1 MSRDQGTE
9 RITDASGDGPQ
20 GGRAQPTRDDLD
32 ARVNTVVDHWR
43 SAWSDLSRTED
54 VLAQGPS
61 FVLWFSDANG
71 FESPGDF
78 FQADAID
85 QLIPADDIQQILRTR
100 LDTLDHAREMAVVLV
115 LRDERGF
122 QPAVT
127 VVPKMAE
134 LKPQSWFEMRK
145 IRKTSIDQTVW
156 IPLRAQQWICREGEY
171 GFEGFLEETLGVS
184 SVMFELSHLEQIS
197 KLDYGDIGSNAYT
210 GGVETEYFCAPRKPS
225 TEAGDADQ
233 PSEDSK
239 VGQAGQGE
247 SLASFRVPFTNL
259 SLALNVRSP
268 KPKTAT
274 PVEPASPPE
283 PEAPRVQQSRT
294 TFYWAGDWASHH
306 DGAVGTGL
314 VIEQSFE
321 LEAPNEWHLHQDFVI
336 SMGLLRQGD
345 KWLRPAEGFEEVA
358 RLLRNDA
365 GEPVRLDVRLEHLR
379 DYLKARGMYLLVASY
394 RSRQQVV
401 ASPAHIS
408 WSSDLLEEVTGRDKW
423 EGLRQAIHEG
433 GNHYGSSTAVFH
445 ASRTDVDGDDEVPV
459 LGFPNDDSVVS
470 RSWTVKHQGKK
481 LYILRG
487 SLWKNDVVEP
497 GRVSERVL
505 DEAPVG
511 TVDFVINGSG
521 ERFGG
526 SHLADSGSWLWF
538 RPSITTTLSKYRN
551 FSLSWATRD
560 TGFIGLTRGHG
571 VHFGLNDL
579 GLINVFSE
587 DMVRLPLWQQRVWA
601 GANVA
606 PDGGVSKELLASQ
619 ANADPADTHAPEGR
633 LQPAYKTLNQVFA
646 RLTGKPL
653 FTPHSA
659 IDDIFSRIH
668 RFRALEEIGLL
679 ELAKD
684 LARVTVE
691 SLDGNALSVL
701 ADPPPKMKAGSV
713 KHLEAALQKE
723 VSQDDA
729 RAITKVLV
737 GINELRQADAHLP
750 SSGFGKAYGL
760 VGIDEHSGLD
770 VMKGR
775 LMLESLVDS
784 LVKMVQVFVRFP
796 H

>member
-1 MSRDQGTE
+1 MSKDQGTE
-9 RITDASGDGPQ
+9 GATDAAGDGPHV
-20 GGRAQPTRDDLD
+20 GKAQPTRDELD
-32 ARVNTVVDHWR
+32 ARCDTVVDQWR

-61 FVLWFSDANG
+61 FVVWDSQAHG
-71 FESPGDF
+71 SESPGDF
-78 FQADAID
+78 FPVEAID
-85 QLIPADDIQQILRTR
+85 QVMPPDDIQQMLRKC
-100 LDTLDHAREMAVVLV
+100 LDTLDHAREMAAVLV
-115 LRDERGF
+115 LRDESGVV
-122 QPAVT
+122 PTVT

-145 IRKTSIDQTVW
+145 IRKTSIDRTVW
-156 IPLRAQQWICREGEY
+156 IPLRAHQRVCSEGEY
-171 GFEGFLEETLGVS
+171 GHEGFLDEYLGVG
-184 SVMFELSHLEQIS
+184 SVMFELSHREQIS
-197 KLDYGDIGSNAYT
+197 KLDYGDIGDNDYT
-210 GGVETEYFCAPRKPS
+210 GGVVTEYFWTPLAPS
-225 TEAGDADQ
+225 TEAGAADQ
-233 PSEDSK
+233 SQEDSE
-239 VGQAGQGE
+239 VGQAGQEE

-259 SLALNVRSP
+259 SLALNLRTQ
-268 KPKTAT
+268 KPKAAT
-274 PVEPASPPE
+274 PVAPASTPE
-283 PEAPRVQQSRT
+283 PEAPSVQQSRT
-294 TFYWAGDWASHH
+294 TFYWAGDWSSHH
-306 DGAVGTGL
+306 GGAVGTGL
-314 VIEQSFE
+314 VIQQSFE
-321 LEAPNEWHLHQDFVI
+321 REAPDEWHLHQDFVI
-336 SMGLLRQGD
+336 SMGLLREGD
-345 KWLRPAEGFEEVA
+345 KWLRPDEGFEEVA

-379 DYLKARGMYLLVASY
+379 DYLKAREMYLLVSSY

-401 ASPAHIS
+401 ASPSHIS
-408 WSSDLLEEVTGRDKW
+408 WSSDLLEEVTVRDKW
-423 EGLRQAIHEG
+423 EGVRQAIHEG
-433 GNHYGSSTAVFH
+433 GNPYGSATAVFH
-445 ASRTDVDGDDEVPV
+445 ASRTDIDGDDEVPV

-470 RSWTVKHQGKK
+470 KSWTVKHQGKK
-481 LYILRG
+481 LYIIRG

-505 DEAPVG
+505 SEAPVG
-511 TVDFVINGSG
+511 TVDFAIDGSG
-521 ERFGG
+521 ERIGG
-526 SHLADSGSWLWF
+526 SRLADSGSWLWF

-560 TGFIGLTRGHG
+560 TGFIGLTRNHS

-579 GLINVFSE
+579 GLINVLGK
-587 DMVRLPLWQQRVWA
+587 DIGRLPLWQQRVWA

-606 PDGGVSKELLASQ
+606 PNGGVSRELLASQ
-619 ANADPADTHAPEGR
+619 ANADPADTHAPEAR
-633 LQPAYKTLNQVFA
+633 LQRAYTTLNKVFA
-646 RLTGKPL
+646 KLTGKPL
-653 FTPHSA
+653 FTPHPA
-659 IDDIFSRIH
+659 IEDIFSRIY
-668 RFRALEEIGLL
+668 RFRALEETGLL

-691 SLDGNALSVL
+691 SLDGSALSVL

-760 VGIDEHSGLD
+760 VGIDDLSELD
-770 VMKGR
+770 VVKGR

-784 LVKMVQVFVRFP
+784 LVKMVQVFFRFP